1 MRKEYL
7 VLFTAFMLL
16 FCLNL
21 GLPGVAQSQSKI
33 TLTYANF
40 PPSTTFPCVQM
51 ERWAK
56 EVEKRTNGKVKVQT
70 FPGGT
75 LLPAKNIFD
84 GVITGTADIGN
95 FAMSYQPGRF
105 PVSEAV
111 DLPVGFTS
119 AKAASLALFD
129 LIDKHPKEFEKVK
142 LLTLFTC
149 PPADFMTIKP
159 VRSLKDLKGM
169 ELRVSGTGAE
179 AVKRLG
185 GIPIA
190 MPQSETPEALQ
201 KGVVKGVVS
210 SMEVLQD
217 LNYAAYCPY
226 ATDANLFVV
235 TFAVVMNKDKWNA
248 MPADVKKVLD
258 DLRREQAE
266 WTGKYVDDHVKEAL
280 EWSKKKY
287 NHQVIQLSA
296 ADKAQIPKSSQAHVR
311 RVHKASNRPGRTG
324 SAGDRRRDEIERKV
338 RKAVRGQVRKRRVG
352 YDSIRPVFLRSLSGI
367 PYTCKRQAREAR
379 NEVP

>member
-1 MRKEYL
+1 MRKGNVL
-7 VLFTAFMLL
+7 VLAAFMAL
-16 FCLNL
+16 FVFMLIPT
-21 GLPGVAQSQSKI
+21 GSAQGQSKI

-40 PPSTTFPCVQM
+40 PPVTTFPCVQM

-84 GVITGTADIGN
+84 GVITGTADIDN

-129 LIDKHPKEFEKVK
+129 LIALHPKEFEKVK

-149 PPADFMTIKP
+149 PPADFMTATP
-159 VRSLKDLKGM
+159 VRSLKDLRGM

-185 GIPIA
+185 GSPVA

-201 KGVVKGVVS
+201 KGVVKGIVS
-210 SMEVLQD
+210 SMEILKD
-217 LNYAAYCPY
+217 FNFAAYCPY
-226 ATDANLFVV
+226 ATDTNLFVV

-248 MPADVKKVLD
+248 MPPDVQKVLD

-266 WTGKYVDDHVKEAL
+266 WTGRYVDDHVKEAL
-280 EWSKKKY
+280 EWSKEKY
-287 NHQVIQLSA
+287 HLQIINLPA
-296 ADKAQIPKSSQAHVR
+296 ADKAQIPVLVKPMIDEYIK
-311 RVHKASNRPGRTG
+311 RVTANGVPG
-324 SAGDRRRDEIERKV
+324 S
-338 RKAVRGQVRKRRVG
+338 
-352 YDSIRPVFLRSLSGI
+352 
-367 PYTCKRQAREAR
+367 
-379 NEVP
+379 EVMQELYKLKDKYEKQFK

>member
-1 MRKEYL
+1 MMKRFYL
-7 VLFTAFMLL
+7 TVAVCLALFLVMALAAPQQAR
-16 FCLNL
+16 CQ
-21 GLPGVAQSQSKI
+21 GKI

-56 EVEKRTNGKVKVQT
+56 EVEKRTNGKVKIQT

-111 DLPVGFTS
+111 DLPIGFSS
-119 AKAASLALFD
+119 ARNASLALYD
-129 LIDKHPKEFEKVK
+129 LIEKYPKEFDKVK
-142 LLTLFTC
+142 LLTVFTC

-169 ELRVSGTGAE
+169 ELAVSGTGAE

-185 GIPIA
+185 AIPVA
-190 MPQSETPEALQ
+190 MPQSERPEALQ

-210 SMEVLQD
+210 SMEVLKD
-217 LNYAAYCPY
+217 LNYSAYCPY
-226 ATDANLFVV
+226 ATDTNLFVV

-248 MPADVKKVLD
+248 MPADVKKVMD
-258 DLRREQAE
+258 DMRREQAE
-266 WTGKYVDDHVKEAL
+266 WTGRYVDDHVKEAL
-280 EWSKKKY
+280 EWSKQKY
-287 NHQVIQLSA
+287 GHQVINLSA
-296 ADKAQIPKSSQAHVR
+296 SDKAQIPVLVKPMMDEYIKRVSAKGLPGEQIVQDIHKLRDKYEKSR
-311 RVHKASNRPGRTG
+311 
-324 SAGDRRRDEIERKV
+324 
-338 RKAVRGQVRKRRVG
+338 
-352 YDSIRPVFLRSLSGI
+352 
-367 PYTCKRQAREAR
+367 
-379 NEVP
+379 

>member
-1 MRKEYL
+1 MSVRRIVLL
-7 VLFTAFMLL
+7 VSVFALIFGIGPITADQ
-16 FCLNL
+16 
-21 GLPGVAQSQSKI
+21 AAAQSKI

-40 PPSTTFPCVQM
+40 PPATTFPCVQM

-56 EVEKRTNGKVKVQT
+56 EVEKRTNGKVKIQT

-84 GVITGTADIGN
+84 GVITGSADIGN

-119 AKAASLALFD
+119 SKAASLALFD
-129 LIDKHPKEFEKVK
+129 LIEKYPKEFEKVK

-149 PPADFMTIKP
+149 PPADFMTTKP
-159 VRSLKDLKGM
+159 VKSLKDLKGM

-210 SMEVLQD
+210 SMEILKD
-217 LNYAAYCPY
+217 FNFAAYCPY
-226 ATDANLFVV
+226 ATDTNLFVV
-235 TFAVVMNKDKWNA
+235 TFAVVMNQAKWNSL
-248 MPADVKKVLD
+248 PADVKKVLD

-280 EWSKKKY
+280 EWSKQKY
-287 NHQVIQLSA
+287 SHQVIQLPASE
-296 ADKAQIPKSSQAHVR
+296 KAEIPKLVKPMIDDYIK
-311 RVHKASNRPGRTG
+311 RVTG
-324 SAGDRRRDEIERKV
+324 QGIAGQ
-338 RKAVRGQVRKRRVG
+338 QVVNDLMKLKEKYEKQFAG
-352 YDSIRPVFLRSLSGI
+352 
-367 PYTCKRQAREAR
+367 K
-379 NEVP
+379 